1 MVTPYAT
8 QKIYGASLIGIALVA
23 GALVVSRLSQPAA
36 LSTIAAGETITST
49 GNRDYIG
56 VADTNNDGIED
67 WREEFIAAGSAIVVA
82 PSIAATSSFV
92 ATTVTD
98 QVSVQLM
105 EVLLQSKTGAG
116 GPVNQVDL
124 INKTTERLATVV
136 QDKLYTQRDILV
148 IPDSSEAILRYGN
161 SMGRSLLINDI
172 PGSENEL
179 DVLNRAVQT
188 GNVKELEKIQPVAA
202 MYRTLRDEALNTPVP
217 ETYADEHLV
226 MINVYNALYHNLD
239 DMQLVFND
247 PAVTLLRINRYR
259 DDVTGLVNGFKL
271 FYRETLRHDS
281 VFTTGDEVWVFS
293 LFGSSV

>member
-8 QKIYGASLIGIALVA
+8 RRIYGASLIGIALVA
-23 GALVVSRLSQPAA
+23 GALVVSRLSQPAT
-36 LSTIAAGETITST
+36 LPLIAAAETLTVT

-56 VADTNNDGIED
+56 VADSNNDGIED

-136 QDKLYTQRDILV
+136 QDKLYTKRDIIVVL
-148 IPDSSEAILRYGN
+148 DSEESIVNYAN
-161 SMGRSLLINDI
+161 TMGQSVMINNL

-202 MYRTLRDEALNTPVP
+202 MYKTLRDEALKTPVP
-217 ETYADEHLV
+217 QTYADEHLV

-271 FYRETLRHDS
+271 FNGESLRHEDL
-281 VFTTGDEVWVFS
+281 FAKDDPVWIFS
-293 LFGSSV
+293 LFSE